1 MLGTYKT
8 VKFTGSDQNP
18 SKYSLE
24 SMEIVVSGI
33 FFHGL
38 RMRNKNNVL
47 GLKMCVNEFTEKQS
61 LLKHNKSVHDGTI
74 ITLLFGIFSKISI
87 TFEVPEDC
95 FLNISFW

>member
-1 MLGTYKT
+1 MYRHKIECFVNEEQVLGTYKT

-24 SMEIVVSGI
+24 SIEIVVSGI

-47 GLKMCVNEFTEKQS
+47 GLKMCVDE
-61 LLKHNKSVHDGTI
+61 
-74 ITLLFGIFSKISI
+74 SKNRCSA
-87 TFEVPEDC
+87 
-95 FLNISFW
+95 NN